1 MAMKKYFVTIL
12 AAFMFFTFGCEKV
25 TDPGGTALEKMAG
38 DWWVQNEVVDLTTG
52 ASYEEYDNYGDAY
65 GVGNFLIYTF
75 NTAANTNDEMWIN
88 DDGNFW
94 DFQVKAAVD
103 YANMTFTSHPTD
115 TISVVPGYDI
125 SVKIYEGKILQGAA
139 TTPSG
144 MPADSIFFIAEFE
157 DDPGFGYVFKGFR
170 RTGFAADDF

>member
-12 AAFMFFTFGCEKV
+12 AAFIFFTFGCEKV
-25 TDPGGTALEKMAG
+25 TDPGGTAVEKMAG
-38 DWWVQNEVVDLTTG
+38 DWWVEYEIVDLSTG
-52 ASYEEYDNYGDAY
+52 SSYEEYDNYPGSGHY
-65 GVGNFLIYTF
+65 LIYTF
-75 NTAANTNDEMWIN
+75 NTAANTDDEMWIN

-103 YANMTFTSHPTD
+103 YADRTFSTHPTD

-125 SVKIYEGKILQGAA
+125 SVKIYEGKVLEGAA

-144 MPADSIFFIAEFE
+144 SPADSIFFIAEFE
-157 DDPGFGYVFKGFR
+157 DDPGYGYVLKGFR